1 MRIDPGGRPWR
12 ESQPSSLMIPTST
25 SKQKI
30 LTIPKF
36 LLTFPHASFL
46 SLFLSFSFHS
56 VHLHSFPQP
65 SLIRKYRHVITR
77 IGEGILIKRRDV
89 CVSVYVRGEV
99 ASVYFQFP
107 DLASR
112 GTVDSLINFKRG
124 RVREEEKEMRG
135 MKEIPWDD
143 VH

>member
-1 MRIDPGGRPWR
+1 MARVPTFVLDDSNFDLETKNPHDTEILINFPARFFSFPL
-12 ESQPSSLMIPTST
+12 SFLFHSTST
-25 SKQKI
+25 
-30 LTIPKF
+30 
-36 LLTFPHASFL
+36 L
-46 SLFLSFSFHS
+46 S
-56 VHLHSFPQP
+56 LHSFPQP

-124 RVREEEKEMRG
+124 RVREEEKGMRG